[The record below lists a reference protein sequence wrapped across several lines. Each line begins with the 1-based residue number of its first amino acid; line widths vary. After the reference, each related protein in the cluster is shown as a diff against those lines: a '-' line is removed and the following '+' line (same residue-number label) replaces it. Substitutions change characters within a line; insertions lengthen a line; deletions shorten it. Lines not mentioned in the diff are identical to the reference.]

1 MKNYRRRILLSLEI
15 KQKTG
20 NKTKRESTAL
30 GKWFI
35 DINVVE
41 RDIKVFYVA
50 ISKKKLSLSIIY

>member
-20 NKTKRESTAL
+20 NKKKRESTTL

>member
-20 NKTKRESTAL
+20 NKKKRESTAL

-35 DINVVE
+35 DINVLE
-41 RDIKVFYVA
+41 RDIKVFYFA
-50 ISKKKLSLSIIY
+50 ISIKKLSLSIIY